1 MLWGLSEA
9 WWMQIWSG
17 VLGATVAAGVSV
29 LVALIVVR
37 RTNAHQSVIAGR
49 ALAEQRKRDAESL
62 SEQRSRDAA
71 ALELQ
76 RQAFK
81 EEVDMQRAETDRLRM
96 MDIRADVVADATHV
110 MDSALLNKDAIE
122 AAIPPLSRSITR
134 WRIESDDEDLVDE
147 LMNWPRFIGVLAKKY
162 RIQAD
167 SKAATAEEKER
178 CFDQLNSAVSLLAVV
193 GIHLPRQSHVPKKNV
208 HRILVKMREDIEAGG
223 TGHYDD

>member
-1 MLWGLSEA
+1 MFWGLSEA

-49 ALAEQRKRDAESL
+49 ALAEQRKRDA
-62 SEQRSRDAA
+62 A

-76 RQAFK
+76 RKAFQ
-81 EEVDMQRAETDRLRM
+81 EQIDMQRAETDRLRM
-96 MDIRADVVADATHV
+96 MDIRAEVVADANHV
-110 MDSALLNKDAIE
+110 MDAALLNREAIE

-134 WRIESDDEDLVDE
+134 WRIESDDENLVDE
-147 LMNWPRFIGVLAKKY
+147 LMNWPRFIGVLARTY
-162 RIQAD
+162 RVNKELE
-167 SKAATAEEKER
+167 SVSEEEEER
-178 CFDQLNSAVSLLAVV
+178 SFDQLNSAVSLLAVV
-193 GIHLPRQSHVPKKNV
+193 GIHLPRQSHVPQKNV
-208 HRILVKMREDIEAGG
+208 HRILVKMREDIENGG